1 MSAFAV
7 KSETVFVTCH
17 SCCAFCRALSG
28 GVEWVPFLGHPFLSV
43 MSTLLIIAL
52 SPPGHGQD
60 FSRWVVYLV
69 SMTLDSGCPPAVIV
83 CLRAM
88 YFWHKLWPLGLQL
101 ERDRVVPF
109 LPWYVSVTANT
120 S

>member
-1 MSAFAV
+1 MRLFCTLSFL
-7 KSETVFVTCH
+7 FVLLPFVERGCRMGPLPGSPFPECDVNSLNH
-17 SCCAFCRALSG
+17 CA
-28 GVEWVPFLGHPFLSV
+28 P
-43 MSTLLIIAL
+43 
-52 SPPGHGQD
+52 PPGHGQD

-69 SMTLDSGCPPAVIV
+69 SMTLDSGCPPAVIA